1 MLRTLTDFGDLA
13 LLLPLAVIVTV
24 WLVAIHQLRALVWWL
39 AALALC
45 MGVTAILKIY
55 FFVCPPLAD
64 LHSPSGHTSFGTLVY
79 GALTLA
85 VATAVSDWKRV
96 AVLLAGAAFIMAI
109 GISRIAI
116 QVHSIPEVLVGW
128 LIGMAAL
135 AVFAARFWPDRPAA
149 PRVQGLVIASVA
161 FMVMLHGK
169 ALQAEGIL
177 HAVGLYLSHAGMAC
191 F

>member
-45 MGVTAILKIY
+45 MGVTAVLKIY

-64 LHSPSGHTSFGTLVY
+64 LHSPSGHTSFSTLVY

-85 VATAVSDWKRV
+85 VAIAVSDWKRV

-109 GISRIAI
+109 APQAAQLGVA
-116 QVHSIPEVLVGW
+116 
-128 LIGMAAL
+128 LIDL
-135 AVFAARFWPDRPAA
+135 
-149 PRVQGLVIASVA
+149 PR
-161 FMVMLHGK
+161 
-169 ALQAEGIL
+169 
-177 HAVGLYLSHAGMAC
+177 
-191 F
+191 